1 MIMRILVDLTH
12 PAHVHFFKQAIWKW
26 KDRGHQV
33 FITSREKDITIELL
47 NSYGIEY
54 ICISKYGSGLLGLF
68 KELIVRDYKLYKL
81 ARKFRLDIL
90 VAIGGVSVAH
100 VGRLIGKPSIVFYDS
115 EFAKLSNRITFP
127 FTDVICTPSCYKEH
141 IGNKQVRYNGYHELA
156 YLHPNW
162 FTPNPNILTEVGLTE
177 NDRFFV
183 LRFVSWGAAHDIG
196 QRGFSQEG
204 MEKLI
209 TELQK
214 YGRVIITSEAELP
227 QKLKKHY
234 FSLSP
239 DKMHDLL
246 YYATMYIGEGVTMA
260 SEAAV
265 LGTPSIFVS
274 SLDCGYI
281 GELRD
286 KYNLIYSFSDENEAI
301 NKIIELIRKDDLKN
315 EWRKRREIMLKDK
328 IDVTRWMID
337 FVENYPESFK
347 DYKNKNK

>member
-1 MIMRILVDLTH
+1 MRILVDLTH
-12 PAHVHFFKQAIWKW
+12 PAHVHFFKQAIWQW

-33 FITSREKDITIELL
+33 FITSRKKDINIELL
-47 NSYGIEY
+47 NSYGIEH
-54 ICISKYGSGLLGLF
+54 ICISEYGKGLPGLF
-68 KELIVRDYKLYKL
+68 KELIARDYRLYKL
-81 ARKFRLDIL
+81 ARKFSSDIL
-90 VAIGGVSVAH
+90 LAVGGVSVAH

-162 FTPNPNILTEVGLTE
+162 FKPDPNILTEVGLTE

-183 LRFVSWGAAHDIG
+183 LRFVSWAAAHDIG
-196 QRGFSQEG
+196 QRGFSHEG
-204 MEKLI
+204 VEKLI

-214 YGRVIITSEAELP
+214 CGKVIITSEAELP
-227 QKLKKHY
+227 QRLKKYY

-260 SEAAV
+260 SEAAI

-274 SLDCGYI
+274 SLTAGTI
-281 GELRD
+281 EELKN
-286 KYNLIYSFSDENEAI
+286 KYNLMYCLSDEGETI
-301 NKIIELIRKDDLKN
+301 SKVEELIKKDNLKN
-315 EWRKRREIMLKDK
+315 EWRKRRELMLRDK
-328 IDVTRWMID
+328 IDVTKWMID
-337 FVENYPESFK
+337 FVENYPESFT
-347 DYKNKNK
+347 DYKNK